1 MSGETETEIGFEEAE
16 EMDAGNIVPGVIK
29 VGTDREGKTG

>member
-1 MSGETETEIGFEEAE
+1 ME

-29 VGTDREGKTG
+29 VGTDREGKTGQEGRQGCLF